1 MKHIKRKYI
10 KEKNLDAWHW
20 VTVVGVLYCD
30 LDDKLE
36 ITICD
41 EGILKKINLSLWIE
55 TTKNEGGF
63 VYFE

>member
-1 MKHIKRKYI
+1 MQKNVLKYI
-10 KEKNLDAWHW
+10 LHITSISK
-20 VTVVGVLYCD
+20 GVPS
-30 LDDKLE
+30 KFFATSFLE